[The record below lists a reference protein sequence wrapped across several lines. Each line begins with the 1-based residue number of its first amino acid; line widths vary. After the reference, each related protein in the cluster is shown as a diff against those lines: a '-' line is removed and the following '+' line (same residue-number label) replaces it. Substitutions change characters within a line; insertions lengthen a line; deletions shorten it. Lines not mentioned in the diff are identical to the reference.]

1 MNHEEAI
8 RLTATE
14 RYLLDELTPDLRDQF
29 EEHFFE
35 CSECAHDV
43 RSAALFVEQTK
54 HVLSE
59 NNGPVSVPLHIPA
72 PSPAP
77 SMWTSWFRP
86 AFAVPAFAVL
96 LAVILYQNFVTYP
109 QLQAAVDQ
117 PQVLPWSSIN
127 TSTRGGNTSAAH
139 ARRGKSFLLFVNIPP
154 DPRYSRYV
162 ADLYDSAGKKEW
174 SLTIPGQLA
183 EDASAVQVPTEKLE
197 SGNYSLVLSGI
208 DDTGRTMEISR
219 KPFELQLE
227 N

>member
-14 RYLLDELTPDLRDQF
+14 RYLLDELSPELRDQF

-35 CSECAHDV
+35 CSDCAHDV
-43 RSAALFVEQTK
+43 QAAALFVDQAK
-54 HVLSE
+54 HVLAE
-59 NNGPVSVPLHIPA
+59 TAPGPVLVPAAVPEPTHPGW
-72 PSPAP
+72 
-77 SMWTSWFRP
+77 MTWFRP

-96 LAVILYQNFVTYP
+96 LAFLIYQNFVTLP
-109 QLQAAVDQ
+109 RLQAVVDQ

-127 TSTRGGNTSAAH
+127 TSTRGGSTSAAH
-139 ARRGKSFLLFVNIPP
+139 ARKGKSLLLFVNIPP

-162 ADLYDSAGKKEW
+162 ADFFDSTGKKEW
-174 SLTIPGQLA
+174 SLTIPARLA
-183 EDASAVQVPTEKLE
+183 EDALALEVPTGKLE

-208 DDTGRTMEISR
+208 EDGGRSLEISR
-219 KPFELQLE
+219 KSVELQLE